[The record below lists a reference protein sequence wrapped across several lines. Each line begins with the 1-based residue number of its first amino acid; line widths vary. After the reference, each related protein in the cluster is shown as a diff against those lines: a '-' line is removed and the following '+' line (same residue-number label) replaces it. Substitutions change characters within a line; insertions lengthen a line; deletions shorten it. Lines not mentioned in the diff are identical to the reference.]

1 MSDTGITI
9 GAASKATGVSAKAI
23 RQYEALEL
31 IPPVVRRGTYR
42 LYQPT
47 HIQAISLIRQ
57 AQMLGFTLAE
67 LKQLGKD
74 DCTPDWP
81 RFLQHIDLKRQAI
94 RKQMDALKAKDQA
107 LNALRQNLEGWI
119 DIDMTCDD
127 IAQHLQSKAPTSS

>member
-42 LYQPT
+42 LYEAQ
-47 HIQAISLIRQ
+47 HLQAITLIRQ

-67 LKQLGKD
+67 LQRLGKD

-81 RFLQHIDLKRQAI
+81 RFLQHIDIKRQAV
-94 RKQMDALKAKDQA
+94 RQQMDALQARDQA
-107 LNALRQNLEGWI
+107 LETLRQTLAAWV
-119 DIDMTCDD
+119 DIDMSCDA
-127 IAQHLQSKAPTSS
+127 IAQHLQSRAPTSP